1 MKLTNTI
8 YQKSFFFAIAC
19 SIIALW
25 GFWPTYYSNP
35 FKVEAFRVHFHAITM
50 TAWCL
55 LLISQ
60 TVLIKYRNYTVH
72 KIMGK
77 LSYVLAALIFVG
89 LLLVVQHIMFSVL
102 GSQSSSKYSGTFFI
116 FFSTILFGLCY
127 SWAIYR
133 RDDPATHGRI
143 MLCTVF
149 PLLPAATDRI
159 IGNMVKSAEL
169 TDQLIALVYFLAG
182 VLALL
187 LSIWDWRSHKRLNV
201 FPVVLLTMLIFHTL
215 VWLAPEIRLWRNFA
229 DWFGAI

>member
-1 MKLTNTI
+1 MKLTDTI
-8 YQKSFFFAIAC
+8 YQRSFFFAIAC
-19 SIIALW
+19 AIIAGW

-35 FKVEAFRVHFHAITM
+35 FKVEAFRVHFHAFTM

-60 TVLIKYRNYTVH
+60 TILIKYRNYTAH

-77 LSYVLAALIFVG
+77 LSYVLAPMIFVG
-89 LLLVVQHIMFSVL
+89 LLVVVQHIMSSVL
-102 GSQSSSKYSGTFFI
+102 GSQSSSKYSGTAFI

-127 SWAIYR
+127 SWAIFR

-159 IGNMVKSAEL
+159 IANMVASSEL
-169 TDQLIALVYFLAG
+169 TKQLISWSYFLSG
-182 VLALL
+182 LLVLA
-187 LSIWDWRSHKRLNV
+187 LSIWDWRSHKRLDI
-201 FPVVLLTMLIFHTL
+201 FPKVLIVTVLFHTL

-229 DWFGAI
+229 DWFGAM